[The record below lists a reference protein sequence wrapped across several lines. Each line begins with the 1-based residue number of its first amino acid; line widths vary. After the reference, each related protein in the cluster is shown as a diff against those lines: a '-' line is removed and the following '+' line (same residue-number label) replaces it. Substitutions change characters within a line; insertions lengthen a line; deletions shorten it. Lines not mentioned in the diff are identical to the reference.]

1 MYVDLCAELQGWEG
15 WRARAPAELAL
26 LLSVT
31 AQANSIEP
39 WLSVRLVRSCQEAVR
54 WLSTVRRCQVG
65 PCQAV
70 VRSVRLER
78 RVRKSRPVRPCQV
91 CQVCQLSGAVRCC
104 QACQVCQL
112 SGAVRPVRRCQAVRP
127 VRTRLGHN
135 HLTTSTQIITTPLM
149 DTPTLHPHEF
159 FVHHLFLYIN
169 SSWRFRSAIATPP
182 AASGGDTL

>member
-1 MYVDLCAELQGWEG
+1 MIANESSRCTS
-15 WRARAPAELAL
+15 
-26 LLSVT
+26 LSPGCQV
-31 AQANSIEP
+31 
-39 WLSVRLVRSCQEAVR
+39 VRCCQE
-54 WLSTVRRCQVG
+54 LSGGCQAAVRRCQDNS
-65 PCQAV
+65 CQAV
-70 VRSVRLER
+70 VRSVRLR
-78 RVRKSRPVRPCQV
+78 GRASTSRPVR
-91 CQVCQLSGAVRCC
+91 RC

>member
-1 MYVDLCAELQGWEG
+1 MRWPQ
-15 WRARAPAELAL
+15 
-26 LLSVT
+26 VT
-31 AQANSIEP
+31 
-39 WLSVRLVRSCQEAVR
+39 LVRKFERNWTNVPKYGSVFRVNELTRSPAAATGAEVAAAEAGPLSPGCQVVRCCQE
-54 WLSTVRRCQVG
+54 LSGGCQAAVRRCQDNS
-65 PCQAV
+65 CHAV
-70 VRSVRLER
+70 VRSVRLR
-78 RVRKSRPVRPCQV
+78 GRASTSRPVR
-91 CQVCQLSGAVRCC
+91 RC